1 MIGRLNQFTVKQK
14 ILAPFVELFSLIEH
28 RTTSLLDTGGNSSYT
43 WCLLYPFIWKTQG
56 TKDREMND
64 RRFLVRDI
72 YRLQNSRCA
81 EMLLRISGPLKIIH
95 FYGDPGILAAFMN
108 EHVLDIV

>member
-43 WCLLYPFIWKTQG
+43 
-56 TKDREMND
+56 
-64 RRFLVRDI
+64 
-72 YRLQNSRCA
+72 
-81 EMLLRISGPLKIIH
+81 
-95 FYGDPGILAAFMN
+95 
-108 EHVLDIV
+108 